1 MSHFAYAMR
10 QKDVQGE
17 ERRYFDIAISEFLE
31 ASLSLNTLI
40 LERPPVNPDDKN
52 RVPEIDLS
60 ELTELAQMALEVAT
74 VDAPLETKFF
84 VPEDFPETIPGYVNS
99 VQIAVIAVIN
109 LSSQR
114 T

>member
-1 MSHFAYAMR
+1 MR

-40 LERPPVNPDDKN
+40 LERPPVT
-52 RVPEIDLS
+52 PENNSVQEVDLK

-74 VDAPLETKFF
+74 VDTALETKFF
-84 VPEDFPETIPGYVNS
+84 VPRLPCNDSRLRLQRPNRGYRCD
-99 VQIAVIAVIN
+99 QFI
-109 LSSQR
+109 R
-114 T
+114 TRDRRGAY